1 MNVKSYRVYY
11 GTAPNSYIQAKGSG
25 VSAGSATTISISGL
39 QLGYTYYFAST
50 AVDVAGQESVY
61 SNEALKLV
69 K

>member
-25 VSAGSATTISISGL
+25 VSTGSATTLSISGL
-39 QLGYTYYFAST
+39 QSGYAYYFAST
-50 AVDVAGQESVY
+50 AVNAAGQESAY